1 LFIIGL
7 LAAHPT
13 EYKEGK
19 SMVSTLI
26 VIYSVAVII
35 TMSTQFAAYS
45 VYSTSTSK
53 QRRMH

>member
-1 LFIIGL
+1 
-7 LAAHPT
+7 
-13 EYKEGK
+13 
-19 SMVSTLI
+19 MVSTLI